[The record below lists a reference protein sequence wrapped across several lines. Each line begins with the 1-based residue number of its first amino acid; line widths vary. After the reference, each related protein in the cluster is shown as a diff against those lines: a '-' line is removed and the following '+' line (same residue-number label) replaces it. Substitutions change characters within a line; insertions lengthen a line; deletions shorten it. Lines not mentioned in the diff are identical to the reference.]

1 MSKFTRRDF
10 MVSAAA
16 ASALPLMGAS
26 ASAAEPLKVAFI
38 YIGPVG
44 DYGWTWAHDK
54 GRKELE
60 AALGGA
66 VKTSYVENVKEDAS
80 AIPVLRDLARQGNKL
95 IFATSFGYMDQVLE
109 VAKEFPDVRFEHC
122 TGFKR
127 AANVTTY
134 NSRFHEGRAVHWY
147 DCWQSFEIGRYRLS
161 WLIQDP

>member
-26 ASAAEPLKVAFI
+26 AIAAEPLKVAFI

-80 AIPVLRDLARQGNKL
+80 VLISTQN
-95 IFATSFGYMDQVLE
+95 
-109 VAKEFPDVRFEHC
+109 
-122 TGFKR
+122 
-127 AANVTTY
+127 
-134 NSRFHEGRAVHWY
+134 
-147 DCWQSFEIGRYRLS
+147 
-161 WLIQDP
+161 